1 MYTKEEA
8 YQKIKKLVDQFDNH
22 VDDYKST
29 GYNEHQTRVHYI
41 NPFFKALGWDVDN
54 EIGAAEAYQTVLHET
69 TVKVDGKTKAPD
81 YGFKL
86 SGGALKF
93 YVDAKK
99 PSVKIKSDTAPAY
112 QIRRYGWNGG
122 TPLGIITDFEEF
134 AIYDCTI
141 KPKEKA
147 KATVARLHYLTYD
160 KYLEEFD
167 FIWNTFSY
175 QSVLQGKLDK
185 YVESDTKKKSTTTV
199 DDDFL
204 KTIESWRLTVANS
217 IAKKNKTFSE
227 NEVNSIV
234 QLTIDRILFLRI
246 CEDRNIETFETLK
259 ASVKKGN
266 YFKNLLE
273 LFSKADDKYNSGLFD
288 FTQDQVSQKTV
299 IENSVLKDL
308 ISELY
313 YPNCIYEFSV
323 MPSDILGNVYE
334 RFLGN
339 TIKLS
344 SSRKVIIEP
353 KPEVRKAGGVY
364 YTPRFVVDYI
374 VKQTI
379 GKKLK
384 GKSPHQVNE
393 IKILDPACG
402 SGSFLIVAYE
412 YLLDWHLKY
421 HLPEFQRLSK
431 TATDKTVKIK
441 DRNKAIKDRNKLPL
455 TPISTLTT
463 AEKKRILLNNI
474 YGVDLDSQAVEVT
487 KLNLLLKALE
497 GENNSSITAEMMYGE
512 RVLPNLSNNIK
523 NGNSLINQDYFD
535 DIEELEI
542 DTISKTK
549 AFNWRENFN
558 KIDGFDIII
567 GNPPY
572 IRSKLL
578 EDDQRKYF
586 EDHYK
591 SPSGTYDIYVLFI
604 EKGMDLLKPK
614 GVLAYI
620 NPNKYFYADYGKN
633 LRPFVAQNYA
643 IDEILD
649 FNEFQVFKGIT
660 TYTTINIFQKSKPKK
675 EFTYTKVLKKQL
687 STIDLKLYL
696 DSSTPNSEIVSKQV
710 YQKPLR
716 ESSWSFLTQNEYN
729 LKAKVLKVSK
739 PLQSY
744 CYKIYQGFVLTPTEV
759 FPVSIEKES
768 KKIVTIKP
776 IKLDSKTYPIEKERL
791 MHIVK
796 SSSIHRYTIERNNY
810 YIVFP
815 YAYNE
820 DLSADLIAPQEL
832 KNKFPNTLKYLSAKK
847 NEYLLKREK
856 GKWKNSPNW
865 YEFSRQQN
873 FECQKMEKILVP
885 GLAKSARYAL
895 ADEYTNIDQGSYGV
909 ILNEKYKKYKLFF
922 LGVLNSSTLD
932 YFLKVKSGTLSG
944 GYYSYQSK
952 YLYDLPIID
961 FEKNKTELLKT
972 IKSITYNVKK
982 ILELTDKLA
991 KVNLSAER
999 KSIVDIIQHIN
1010 TQNDNLVFQMYKLT
1024 EDEQDIIK
1032 NFR

>member
-1 MYTKEEA
+1 M
-8 YQKIKKLVDQFDNH
+8 
-22 VDDYKST
+22 
-29 GYNEHQTRVHYI
+29 
-41 NPFFKALGWDVDN
+41 
-54 EIGAAEAYQTVLHET
+54 LHET
-69 TVKVDGKTKAPD
+69 TVEVDGKTKAPD

-99 PSVKIKSDTAPAY
+99 PSVKIKSDKAPAY

-122 TPLGIITDFEEF
+122 TPLGVITDFEEF

-141 KPKEKA
+141 KPKEKD
-147 KATVARLHYLTYD
+147 KATVARLHYITYD

-167 FIWNTFSY
+167 FLWDTFSY

-204 KTIESWRLTVANS
+204 KTIESWRLSIANS
-217 IAKKNKTFSE
+217 IAKKNKSFSE
-227 NEVNSIV
+227 KEVNSIV

-246 CEDRNIETFETLK
+246 CEDRNIEVFETLLTC
-259 ASVKKGN
+259 VKKGN
-266 YFKNLLE
+266 YFKNLLK
-273 LFSKADDKYNSGLFD
+273 LFSNADDKYNSGLFD
-288 FTQDQVSQKTV
+288 FKQDQLSQKTI
-299 IENSVLKDL
+299 IENTVLKDL

-344 SSRKVIIEP
+344 PSRKVIIET

-374 VKQTI
+374 VRQTI

-384 GKSPHQVNE
+384 GKSPQQVDE

-421 HLPEFQRLSK
+421 HLPEFQQLSK
-431 TATDKTVKIK
+431 IATDKTVTIK
-441 DRNKAIKDRNKLPL
+441 NRNKAIKDRNKLPL
-455 TPISTLTT
+455 TPIGTLTT

-497 GENNSSITAEMMYGE
+497 GENNSSITAEMRYGE
-512 RVLPNLSNNIK
+512 RALPNLSNNIK
-523 NGNSLINQDYFD
+523 NGNTLINQDYFD
-535 DIEELEI
+535 DIEELDI
-542 DTISKTK
+542 DTISKTR
-549 AFNWRENFN
+549 AFNWEENFN
-558 KIDGFDIII
+558 DIDGFDVII

-578 EDDQRKYF
+578 EDDQRNYF
-586 EDHYK
+586 EDYYK

-633 LRPFVAQNYA
+633 VRLLIAQNYA
-643 IDEILD
+643 IDEIFD

-660 TYTTINIFQKSKPKK
+660 TYTSINIFQKSKPKK
-675 EFTYTKVLKKQL
+675 KFTYTKVLKKQL
-687 STIDLKLYL
+687 SSVDLKLYL
-696 DSSTPNSEIVSKQV
+696 ASNTPNSDIISKEV
-710 YQKPLR
+710 YQKPLK

-729 LKAKVLKVSK
+729 LKVKVLKVSN
-739 PLQSY
+739 PLEDY

-759 FPVSIEKES
+759 FPVSIEKET
-768 KKIVTIKP
+768 KNTATIKP
-776 IKLDSKTYPIEKERL
+776 IKLDPKTYPIEKDRL

-796 SSSIHRYTIERNNY
+796 SSSIHRYQIERNNY
-810 YIVFP
+810 YTVFP
-815 YAYNE
+815 YSYNN
-820 DLSADLIAPQEL
+820 DLSANLIPPQEL
-832 KNKFPNTLKYLSAKK
+832 KTKFPNTFKYLSAKK
-847 NEYLLKREK
+847 DEYLHKREK
-856 GKWKNSPNW
+856 GKWKNNPNW

-885 GLAKSARYAL
+885 GLAKFARYAL
-895 ADEYTNIDQGSYGV
+895 ADENTNIDQGSYGI
-909 ILNEKYKKYKLFF
+909 ILSERYKKHKFFF
-922 LGVLNSSTLD
+922 LGLLNSSTLD

-961 FEKNKTELLKT
+961 FEKKKAELSNT
-972 IKSITYNVKK
+972 IKSISANVKK
-982 ILELTDKLA
+982 ILELTAKLE
-991 KVNLSAER
+991 KVSLGAER
-999 KSIVDIIQHIN
+999 KSIEDIIQHIN
-1010 TQNDNLVFQMYKLT
+1010 TQNDNLVFQIYALT
-1024 EDEQDIIK
+1024 DDEKNIIK
-1032 NFR
+1032 NFK